1 MTQQQ
6 SLSAAELSCLEKQHE
21 EKRIETLKA
30 LEALNTVRRHALM
43 ELQKT
48 RILFK
53 YLNWKQQERI
63 ENLCGSSFSLQK
75 INLLHAFFSASVYSG
90 IAENSLV
97 PAAPQ
102 GPASYLQRVKTARKN
117 IVQFGVIEA
126 RVHELIAAIA
136 KSAAVFKHQYK
147 TAYGELFPLGFISK
161 AVRRVRQ
168 IFHRPFYS
176 WQEIGCLANLGMA
189 AGFVFKMAE
198 APVLGERR

>member
-1 MTQQQ
+1 MTQQP
-6 SLSAAELSCLEKQHE
+6 SRSAAELPCLEKQHE
-21 EKRIETLKA
+21 AKRIEALKA
-30 LEALNTVRRHALM
+30 LEALSAVRRHALM

-48 RILFK
+48 QILFK

-75 INLLHAFFSASVYSG
+75 INSLYALFSDFEYSEY
-90 IAENSLV
+90 AENTAV
-97 PAAPQ
+97 PVMAEC
-102 GPASYLQRVKTARKN
+102 PASYLQRVKTARKN

-126 RVHELIAAIA
+126 RVRELIAAIA
-136 KSAAVFKHQYK
+136 KSAAVFNHQYK
-147 TAYGELFPLGFISK
+147 TACGELFPLGFISRII
-161 AVRRVRQ
+161 RRVGQ
-168 IFHRPFYS
+168 FFHRPFYS